1 MASDP
6 EKRISRIPLV
16 TKIINTESC
25 LLIYSYLTLYGKTTP
40 VELRQRINLSK
51 ATVFRSLTLLTE
63 AGIVSREI
71 NNQVADKRHSVEYYI
86 TETLEEFSK
95 ATISEEVKKRAES
108 QEKLSI
114 LEDWLSQL
122 EFLPLVLNQ
131 LTSRLM
137 ISVCDDSSSPEGEKK
152 QIIKTLVF
160 RLKEEE
166 NYTEFQKKL
175 MDFMREIDAKH
186 SNKKRNLKEPMK
198 NPVAFSIS
206 VVAYTDDLETDC
218 EDIVVKKIRTEQ

>member
-1 MASDP
+1 M
-6 EKRISRIPLV
+6 V

-51 ATVFRSLTLLTE
+51 ATVFRSLALLTE
-63 AGIVSREI
+63 AGIVSKEI
-71 NNQVADKRHSVEYYI
+71 NNQVADKRYSFEYYI

-95 ATISEEVKKRAES
+95 ATVSEEIKKHAKS
-108 QEKLSI
+108 QKKLSI
-114 LEDWLSQL
+114 LEAWLSQL

-131 LTSRLM
+131 LTSQLM
-137 ISVCDDSSSPEGEKK
+137 ISVCDDSSRPEGKK
-152 QIIKTLVF
+152 KKIIKTLVF

-175 MDFMREIDAKH
+175 MDFMREIDAEH

-206 VVAYTDDLETDC
+206 VVAYTNDSKTDC
-218 EDIVVKKIRTEQ
+218 KDIVVKKIRTEQ